1 MIDEINRFVNFVR
14 RRSLNA
20 HTYQDYRCDLQ
31 QFLAIVGDQSPTDIT
46 VQDVDEFIA
55 DQSQRGLKAAT
66 INRRLAAVISLY
78 AFLAAE
84 NPDLVCPVIPFRH
97 MLRTHRRL
105 PRPVPEETLNRFF
118 AVVKGR
124 RDKAMFLL
132 MLRCGLRISEVSH
145 LKLQDLYLDEA
156 RPRLLIR
163 GKGSKERSVYLSP
176 QAVFALRRYLTERP
190 VSASES
196 VFLNYKQD
204 GLATIGIQKR
214 LEKYRAEAGIHFT
227 AHQLRHSFASDL
239 VAADMPVTSIQKLL
253 GHTWVTTTQTYIA
266 ANDPKVQRDF
276 YAAVKQMEGWQ

>member
-14 RRSLNA
+14 RRSPKA

-78 AFLAAE
+78 TFLTAE

-105 PRPVPEETLNRFF
+105 PRPVPEEILTRFF